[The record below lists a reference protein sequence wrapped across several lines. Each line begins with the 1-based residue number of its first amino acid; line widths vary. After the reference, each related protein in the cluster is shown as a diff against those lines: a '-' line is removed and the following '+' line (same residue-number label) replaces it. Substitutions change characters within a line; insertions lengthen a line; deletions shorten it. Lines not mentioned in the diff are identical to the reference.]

1 MIPIEA
7 CRAFRSMPHDLVA
20 VPFTQTQTP
29 KGKLVHDS
37 FRCAYKNL
45 GNHYETNDPLAV
57 AVAFRPDMAAEVI
70 EKCCYVETKGKFTRG
85 MVVLDWFEVYPQ
97 DSKVHAIPE
106 EAINQNPRRTVKIVT
121 KVHVQRLLDLMLES
135 VL

>member
-1 MIPIEA
+1 M
-7 CRAFRSMPHDLVA
+7 
-20 VPFTQTQTP
+20 
-29 KGKLVHDS
+29 
-37 FRCAYKNL
+37 
-45 GNHYETNDPLAV
+45 

-70 EKCCYVETKGKFTRG
+70 EKCCYIETKGKYTRG

-97 DSKVHAIPE
+97 SSKLHVVADD
-106 EAINQNPRRTVKIVT
+106 AINQNPRCTVKIVT